1 MIVQKKNGKRIR
13 AYQLGTGSAMEKQMI
28 SEGKIIAC
36 VDGSYELFSREAR
49 QQGEKACAGDYFKI
63 DSAGYP
69 YPNKRDWFC
78 RNHILLQEPDLYEQL
93 PVQLKAWEL
102 SEPES
107 EEIIWLKKQGI
118 LWIQEEANYFSA
130 RLWGT
135 VERTAKD
142 SVILFFH
149 VERDSAGQITEVD
162 FNFVSREEFQNS
174 YRVISC

>member
-28 SEGKIIAC
+28 SEGKIIVC

-107 EEIIWLKKQGI
+107 EEIVWVKKQGI
-118 LWIQEEANYFSA
+118 LWIQEGANYFSA

-135 VERTAKD
+135 VERTEKD
-142 SVILFFH
+142 SVILFYH
-149 VERDSAGQITEVD
+149 VERDSAGQITDVD
-162 FNFVSREEFQNS
+162 FNFVSGEEFQKS
-174 YRVISC
+174 YQVITC